1 MTNLQQYKKLEN
13 KKTEILSKIGNGKLI
28 SKKMRV
34 KLINWL
40 EKLTFETF
48 EFSIQTFI
56 KTIQILNLYLS
67 LTNEPSTSLQLI
79 GCACLYLSS
88 KKH

>member
-40 EKLTFETF
+40 EKLTFEIF

-56 KTIQILNLYLS
+56 KTIQILDLYLS

>member
-1 MTNLQQYKKLEN
+1 MTNLQQYNKLGN

-56 KTIQILNLYLS
+56 KTIQILDLYLS

>member
-40 EKLTFETF
+40 EKLTFEIF

-56 KTIQILNLYLS
+56 KTIKILDLYLS

>member
-56 KTIQILNLYLS
+56 KTIQILDLYLS